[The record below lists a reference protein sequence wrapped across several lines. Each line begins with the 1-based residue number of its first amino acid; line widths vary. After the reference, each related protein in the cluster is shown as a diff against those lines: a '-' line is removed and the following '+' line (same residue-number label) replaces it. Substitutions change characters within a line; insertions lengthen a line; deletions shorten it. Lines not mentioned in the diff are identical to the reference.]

1 MVADGRGEEIINE
14 YKRLYDKGLLG
25 STELKS
31 NFRMSINDNV
41 DVAKDGE
48 LSQADAN
55 LKILVGNVRYIEQVL
70 KDEGIFDAIK
80 KSKEAKIV
88 TARNLI

>member
-41 DVAKDGE
+41 DVAEDGE